1 MVMAKAP
8 LEGIRVVDIT
18 GYVTG
23 PLTTQ
28 ALADLGAEVVKIET
42 RGRMGAGGEQAGLG
56 GGMQRN
62 GGKLSVTLNFTTPEG
77 ADLLRRLVA
86 VSDIVIE
93 NLSGGTLARRG
104 LGYDDLRKVKPDL
117 IMLSSCMQ
125 GQTGP
130 YSEHAAS
137 GHKLTA
143 LAGFNQIAGWPDRPP
158 GWIGAYTDFIAP
170 HYNIIAVLAA
180 LDYRR
185 QTGKGQYL
193 DVSQYES
200 SVQFIAPIVLDYQ
213 ANGRVAGRMGNQVAY
228 AVPHNAYRCLGE
240 DRWCAITVFTDD
252 QWRAFCGVVGDP
264 AWTKDT
270 RFSTLLARKE
280 NEADLDRLINEWTS
294 PRTAEAVMAAMQ
306 SAGVPA
312 GIVENPEDQLD
323 RDPQLRER
331 RFFRQLDYPN
341 VGPYR
346 APLGTH
352 FLLSKDDIEAKRAPV
367 LGEHNEYVFKQ
378 LLGLPDAEY
387 TRLVSAAVIH

>member
-1 MVMAKAP
+1 MGNWKAP

-28 ALADLGAEVVKIET
+28 ALADLGAEVIKVET
-42 RGRMGAGGEQAGLG
+42 RGRAGAEQAGLG

-62 GGKLSVTLNFTTPEG
+62 GGKLSITLNFTTPEG
-77 ADLLRRLVA
+77 AELLRRLVA

-104 LGYDDLRKVKPDL
+104 LGYEDLRRVKPDL

-170 HYNIIAVLAA
+170 RYNIIAVLAA

-185 QTGKGQYL
+185 QTGRGQYL
-193 DVSQYES
+193 DVSQYEA
-200 SVQFIAPIVLDYQ
+200 SVQFEAPVVLDYQ
-213 ANGRVAGRMGNQVAY
+213 ANGRIAGRDGNQLPY
-228 AVPHNAYRCLGE
+228 AAPHNAYRCLGE
-240 DRWCAITVFTDD
+240 DRWCAITVSTDK
-252 QWRAFCGVVGDP
+252 QWRAFCRVIGNP
-264 AWTKDT
+264 AWTREH
-270 RFSTLLARKE
+270 RFATLLARKE
-280 NEADLDRLINEWTS
+280 HEAELDRLVSEWTTL
-294 PRTAEAVMAAMQ
+294 RTAEDVMTAMQ
-306 SAGVPA
+306 AAGVPA
-312 GIVENPEDQLD
+312 GIVENPQDQLD
-323 RDPQLRER
+323 KDPQLRER
-331 RFFRQLDYPN
+331 RFFRQLDYPG

-352 FLLSKDDIEAKRAPV
+352 FRLSKHEVEPKRAPV
-367 LGEHNEYVFKQ
+367 LGEHNEYVFKR
-378 LLGLPDAEY
+378 LLGLTDTDY
-387 TRLVSAAVIH
+387 DRLVSAGVIR